1 MLLEEFS
8 TQSTLNG
15 VAQAVVDKV
24 VRMHH
29 DTYMKDNQ
37 VPKKFQNRA
46 DITLLVCMGLLKP
59 FLISPFKVIKSNKLK
74 PSDFTF

>member
-1 MLLEEFS
+1 MILEEFS

-29 DTYMKDNQ
+29 DAYMKDNET
-37 VPKKFQNRA
+37 PKRCQKRG
-46 DITLLVCMGLLKP
+46 DITLLVR
-59 FLISPFKVIKSNKLK
+59 KSY
-74 PSDFTF
+74 

>member
-1 MLLEEFS
+1 MLFEEFS

-29 DTYMKDNQ
+29 DAYMTDNQ
-37 VPKKFQNRA
+37 IPKRCQKRD
-46 DITLLVCMGLLKP
+46 DITLLVCI
-59 FLISPFKVIKSNKLK
+59 FYVIIS
-74 PSDFTF
+74 